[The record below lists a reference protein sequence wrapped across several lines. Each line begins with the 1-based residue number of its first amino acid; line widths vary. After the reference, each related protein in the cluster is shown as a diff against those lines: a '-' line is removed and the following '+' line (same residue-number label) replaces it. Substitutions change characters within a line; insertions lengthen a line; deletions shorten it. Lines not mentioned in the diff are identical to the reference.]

1 MTHFHHNSLRLLDV
15 LCSRRYLGCY
25 SCATELALDRPTVRY
40 VDFVMHRLR
49 MLRHHGVH
57 AILVADNEASRMK
70 KATQEAR
77 RHKKDAQRATGLR
90 LLEEAEECA
99 SHERPGK
106 IAAANAAFQGCISIT
121 SKMVNATLQAAHADG
136 FDAMFAPVEADAQL
150 AYLCKTGRAAGVIT
164 EDSDLVAYSVL
175 CETPFP
181 ILYKMDKFGQATSL
195 ALDLAK
201 LHATAQQKGENDG
214 SNSCNDSCSTSGT
227 TTKGTGDAF
236 TTKLSEFGC
245 GLAAKRMF
253 VQMAVLSGCDYVDSL
268 PGVGTKTAQTLLLK
282 HRAVNSDSRLE
293 AIVRAKRAGSK
304 GITVP
309 EGFLDIAR
317 QAECSFFYALVLD
330 GDTLRHFTEPVRRLE
345 DGSTIPVAEEKLELG
360 PINWTRDPADLFGA
374 VTRAEE
380 VTSKLAV
387 ALAGVQ
393 VKQRVQAPTAP
404 PSRKRD
410 VKSLFAAQVAG
421 KAPLQVPSNRTGT
434 VTLDD
439 LDDAVLESC
448 RRPSSDCSSKSSA
461 ATPRRPFPTLDTRP
475 RAPHS
480 NASAPARPHEA
491 FRTPFS
497 LPPSEEEHVLE
508 RVDTATRAENA
519 LLEVSNAANT
529 PDAPIPTGKSN
540 ESVWQTYDENYIN
553 HAAPAPAQL
562 KGIQCQS
569 CTFVNTVLLARVCAM
584 CGNDLIAENDHGNGG
599 ATAEGPMPKKNKGC
613 PVPAAKGFASKKG
626 GSRKKKNAPLVPTK
640 KAGATQDLRSFF
652 CMG

>member
-1 MTHFHHNSLRLLDV
+1 
-15 LCSRRYLGCY
+15 
-25 SCATELALDRPTVRY
+25 
-40 VDFVMHRLR
+40 

-90 LLEEAEECA
+90 LLEEAEGCA

-106 IAAANAAFQGCISIT
+106 VAAANAAFQGCISIT
-121 SKMVNATLQAAHADG
+121 SKMVNATLQAAHAEG

-181 ILYKMDKFGQATSL
+181 ILFKMDKFGQATSL

-201 LHATAQQKGENDG
+201 LHAAAQQKDENDG
-214 SNSCNDSCSTSGT
+214 NDGSSTSGT
-227 TTKGTGDAF
+227 ITKGTGDAF

-268 PGVGTKTAQTLLLK
+268 PGVGTKTAQTVLLK

-293 AIVRAKRAGSK
+293 AIVRAKSAGSK
-304 GITVP
+304 GVTVP

-345 DGSTIPVAEEKLELG
+345 DGSTIPEAEDKVELG

-393 VKQRVQAPTAP
+393 VKQRLQAPTAP

-410 VKSLFAAQVAG
+410 VKSLFAAQVAA
-421 KAPLQVPSNRTGT
+421 KTPLQVPNGRTGT
-434 VTLDD
+434 VKLDD
-439 LDDAVLESC
+439 SDDAVLESC
-448 RRPSSDCSSKSSA
+448 RRPSSDCSSGSSA

-480 NASAPARPHEA
+480 NAPAPARPHEA
-491 FRTPFS
+491 FRTPFP
-497 LPPSEEEHVLE
+497 LPPSEEEHALE

-519 LLEVSNAANT
+519 LLEVSKAVNT
-529 PDAPIPTGKSN
+529 PDAPIPTDKSN
-540 ESVWQTYDENYIN
+540 ESVWQTYDENSIN
-553 HAAPAPAQL
+553 RAAPAPAQL
-562 KGIQCQS
+562 KGIQCKS
-569 CTFVNTVLLARVCAM
+569 CTFVNTVLLARACAM
-584 CGNDLIAENDHGNGG
+584 CGNGLIAENDQKHHGHGG
-599 ATAEGPMPKKNKGC
+599 ATAEGPAPKKPRGC
-613 PVPAAKGFASKKG
+613 PVPVAKGFASKKG
-626 GSRKKKNAPLVPTK
+626 GSRRKKNAPLVPTK